1 MYVYDEKRNH
11 GKFVDNDKINI
22 KLEKIFFPTHWLRWE
37 RVCWA
42 AENGAGCKPLPAS
55 RRRFRSAPLSRGR
68 PFDRTSCTWN
78 RSGCGQEDRPN
89 KNQAFLRLKRKTF
102 PPTRTITILFTLTM
116 YSDCSARPAQPDV
129 LKTRVL
135 SKALCPLFSFFPPRL
150 HRFST
155 VFAFFFFKKKKKNRG
170 RKKERKLA
178 IFFFFFNR
186 LGQTKKQTR
195 KDVQSLLFFRHVNR
209 WIFFFFLY
217 DLWRSW
223 NCKKEI
229 PRIWSSCNPEMCRLI
244 SFSTNCLRKTIYSP
258 ANGEMRDQRGHRHRL
273 SNARLFDAVAQ
284 DLHVLILLSR
294 NVLPVQRTAFESRG
308 TGVETGHVQG
318 SVPRMKRVRSGEVEG
333 VPCQSTAGMAGQPV
347 GESALARWRHCK

>member
-1 MYVYDEKRNH
+1 M
-11 GKFVDNDKINI
+11 
-22 KLEKIFFPTHWLRWE
+22 
-37 RVCWA
+37 
-42 AENGAGCKPLPAS
+42 
-55 RRRFRSAPLSRGR
+55 
-68 PFDRTSCTWN
+68 
-78 RSGCGQEDRPN
+78 
-89 KNQAFLRLKRKTF
+89 
-102 PPTRTITILFTLTM
+102 
-116 YSDCSARPAQPDV
+116 
-129 LKTRVL
+129 
-135 SKALCPLFSFFPPRL
+135 
-150 HRFST
+150 
-155 VFAFFFFKKKKKNRG
+155 
-170 RKKERKLA
+170 
-178 IFFFFFNR
+178 
-186 LGQTKKQTR
+186 
-195 KDVQSLLFFRHVNR
+195 LFFRHVNR
-209 WIFFFFLY
+209 WIFFFLY

-244 SFSTNCLRKTIYSP
+244 NFSTNRLRKTIYSP

-273 SNARLFDAVAQ
+273 SNARLLDAVAQ

>member
-22 KLEKIFFPTHWLRWE
+22 RLEKIFFPTHWLRWE

-42 AENGAGCKPLPAS
+42 AGNGAGCKPLPAS

-155 VFAFFFFKKKKKNRG
+155 VFAFFFFLKKKEKQREKKRA
-170 RKKERKLA
+170 KTCYL
-178 IFFFFFNR
+178 FFFSIGLDKRKNKHARTYNRCYSFDTLIDEYFFSFFMIFEDR
-186 LGQTKKQTR
+186 EIVKRKFQEFGQ
-195 KDVQSLLFFRHVNR
+195 VV
-209 WIFFFFLY
+209 
-217 DLWRSW
+217 
-223 NCKKEI
+223 
-229 PRIWSSCNPEMCRLI
+229 
-244 SFSTNCLRKTIYSP
+244 
-258 ANGEMRDQRGHRHRL
+258 
-273 SNARLFDAVAQ
+273 
-284 DLHVLILLSR
+284 ILKC
-294 NVLPVQRTAFESRG
+294 VD
-308 TGVETGHVQG
+308 
-318 SVPRMKRVRSGEVEG
+318 
-333 VPCQSTAGMAGQPV
+333 
-347 GESALARWRHCK
+347 